1 MRRDSKWPGLLVL
14 LLLAWSRGAPALVQ
28 TGEEAPDFTLEQ
40 LDGAQVSL
48 SDFRGKVVLIN
59 LFGYN

>member
-1 MRRDSKWPGLLVL
+1 MRRYAKWQVLLG
-14 LLLAWSRGAPALVQ
+14 LLLAWQGAASALVK
-28 TGEEAPDFTLEQ
+28 TGEEAPEFTLQQ

-48 SDFRGKVVLIN
+48 SDFRGKVVLIS